1 MASAPVTST
10 TEVAPAIREFYD
22 KNLLERALPNIC
34 LEKFGQRRSIKL
46 RSGDKI
52 KFRRY
57 NAFAT
62 NIVALTEGTP
72 PTGKQLSV
80 TDITATL
87 AQYGDWT
94 KITDM
99 VDMTNEDPVIT
110 EATDILGEQAGASVE
125 LTVLAV
131 LIGGTAVA
139 YSGGSSTATVA
150 NELKIADLQTAKLIL
165 LRNRAKTFTTLIKTG
180 SGYGSAPVRPSFW
193 AYTHPDMIKTLEAMS
208 AFVPVE
214 KYAAMTD
221 VMPNEIGAIP
231 GIRFVVS
238 DLASVATDSG
248 VAVGST
254 GCITSGTKIN
264 VYRTLIFGQNAFG
277 VCPLGAKNFETIVKR
292 SSGYDD
298 PLNQV
303 AATVAW
309 KATIVT
315 KILNDAWMYRIES
328 GALA

>member
-1 MASAPVTST
+1 MAAPVTSL
-10 TEVAPAIREFYD
+10 TEVPPAQQEFYD
-22 KNLLERALPNIC
+22 KNLLERAQPNLC

-46 RSGDKI
+46 RSGNKI

-57 NAFAT
+57 NAFT
-62 NIVALTEGTP
+62 PTTVALTEGTP
-72 PTGKQLSV
+72 PTGKSLSI

-99 VDMTNEDPVIT
+99 VDLTNEDPVIT
-110 EATDILGEQAGASVE
+110 EATDILGEQAGASIE
-125 LTVLAV
+125 MTMIDVL
-131 LIGGTAVA
+131 LGGTTVA
-139 YSGGSSTATVA
+139 YSGGTTTATVA
-150 NELKIADLQTAKLIL
+150 NELKLADLQKAKRVL
-165 LRNRAKTFTTLIKTG
+165 LRNRAKTFTSLIKTG
-180 SGYGSAPVRPSFW
+180 AGYGSAPVRPSFW

-208 AFVPVE
+208 AWIPVE

-231 GIRFVVS
+231 GIRFVTS
-238 DLASVATDSG
+238 DLCSVATDSG
-248 VAVGST
+248 VVVGAT
-254 GCITSGTKIN
+254 GCITSGTKID
-264 VYRTLIFGQNAFG
+264 VYRTFIFGKDAFG
-277 VCPLGAKNFETIVKR
+277 VCPLGSKNFETIIKR
-292 SSGYDD
+292 DGSMAD
-298 PLNQV
+298 PLNQI

-315 KILNDAWMYRIES
+315 KILNDAWMYRIEA